1 MQIFVDADA
10 CPKSIRDI
18 LIRAALRSQ
27 ISIIFVANKAL
38 NLPISRYIKTIIVS
52 AGFNV
57 ADDKIVEQAKKGDLI
72 ITADIPLADAVVSKE
87 CIALN
92 PRGWLYTEDNIKQ
105 QLSIRN
111 FMQSLRDAGTKT
123 GGPKT
128 LHPKDIQA
136 FANHLDTIITRNK
149 KQNQR

>member
-10 CPKSIRDI
+10 CPKAIKDI
-18 LIRAALRSQ
+18 LIRTALRSH
-27 ISIIFVANKAL
+27 IAVIFVANKIL
-38 NLPISRYIKTIIVS
+38 NLPVSPYIKAIRVS
-52 AGFNV
+52 AGFDV
-57 ADDKIVEQAKKGDLI
+57 ADNKIIEQAEKGDLI
-72 ITADIPLADAVVSKE
+72 ITADIPLADAVVSKK

-105 QLSIRN
+105 QLSMRN
-111 FMQSLRDAGTKT
+111 FMDSLRSAGMNT

-136 FANHLDTIITRNK
+136 FANHLDRIITQNK
-149 KQNQR
+149 RLNQ